1 MMIAVVYIWA
11 TNPPMGFLRQFN
23 IPVRSDTAYEIEI
36 SRVVFFS
43 VIQMMYLYGKYM
55 ATNLK
60 SIERYSQ

>member
-43 VIQMMYLYGKYM
+43 VIQMMYLYVREVYGHKP
-55 ATNLK
+55 
-60 SIERYSQ
+60 IERYSQ